1 MSIYPFLHPDRCLSY
16 KFPTSVFPACEFPV
30 TFSNAL
36 SASSLLMFSDTFP
49 HIFPVTFSNALSASS
64 LLMFFNAF
72 SYTFSCSFLK
82 CFSGTFTL
90 YENCSSTPKKQAKT
104 LTFIRLPFA
113 CSLPASLRF
122 LQRPSPVLY
131 RLRCAFRN
139 GFRLFPST
147 SCLCF
152 FPAFC
157 FSIAL
162 FFFCFLFSLPY
173 KIMHTI
179 PPLLPFTIF
188 CIVSCSFI

>member
-36 SASSLLMFSDTFP
+36 SASSLLMFPDTFP
-49 HIFPVTFSNALSASS
+49 HIFPVTFSNTSS
-64 LLMFFNAF
+64 ISLLLMFLMLFLIHFPAAFSNAF
-72 SYTFSCSFLK
+72 LALLRCMKIILPH
-82 CFSGTFTL
+82 
-90 YENCSSTPKKQAKT
+90 PKNTKQAKP

-131 RLRCAFRN
+131 RLRCAFCN

-152 FPAFC
+152 FRLSVLYC
-157 FSIAL
+157 TL
-162 FFFCFLFSLPY
+162 LFCFLFPCPT
-173 KIMHTI
+173 K
-179 PPLLPFTIF
+179 
-188 CIVSCSFI
+188 